1 MKKPFIA
8 FTAMLDLIK
17 SKLYKLMQYW
27 HTLSRPLRVLLLIIL
42 MCIQVPLIYIYQGC
56 PPLSDEH
63 RYRRV
68 EKAHL
73 VGPAEILDVLDL
85 APINEFPYYDK
96 LLLAKD
102 KQGVI
107 MYIWST
113 QYEHRENLVYRKT
126 TGDVAVFAAPYVN
139 DSPGYWFSQKEITLP
154 VILFDDI
161 PQAIRAELE
170 VTLSG
175 TLNRETFTKTYEL
188 EATRNKPGYFCFL
201 LHADSSYQL
210 GGEGLAMSLFAS
222 YTYHFGSLGA
232 DTLTTIP
239 ATVRLY
245 DSNDKLI
252 YEETLTIQSLQ
263 REALEKRGDLQ

>member
-1 MKKPFIA
+1 MKNP
-8 FTAMLDLIK
+8 FTAMLRLLK
-17 SKLYKLMQYW
+17 SKMHKLVQYW

-42 MCIQVPLIYIYQGC
+42 ICIQVPLIYIYQGC

-73 VGPAEILDVLDL
+73 VGPAEILDVLEISS
-85 APINEFPYYDK
+85 AKYEYYDR

-102 KQGVI
+102 TEGVI

-113 QYEHRENLVYRKT
+113 QNDYYENLVYRET
-126 TGDVAVFAAPYVN
+126 TGDVAVFAAPYV
-139 DSPGYWFSQKEITLP
+139 DDFPDYWFTQKEISLP

-161 PQAIRAELE
+161 PEAARAELD

-175 TLNRETFTKTYEL
+175 TLNSVTFTKTYEL
-188 EATRNKPGYFCFL
+188 ETERNKPGYFCFL
-201 LHADSSYQL
+201 LHADSSYRL
-210 GGEGLAMSLFAS
+210 GAEGLALSIFAAF
-222 YTYHFGSLGA
+222 TYSPKSLGL
-232 DTLTTIP
+232 DTLNTIP

-245 DSNDKLI
+245 DNNDKLI
-252 YEETLTIQSLQ
+252 YEEALTIQSLQ
-263 REALEKRGDLQ
+263 RETLEKRGDLQ

>member
-1 MKKPFIA
+1 MKKPF
-8 FTAMLDLIK
+8 TAMLHLIK
-17 SKLYKLMQYW
+17 SKLHKLVQYW

-42 MCIQVPLIYIYQGC
+42 MCIQVPLIYICQGC

-73 VGPAEILDVLDL
+73 VGPAEILDILEIQPTNYH
-85 APINEFPYYDK
+85 AYYDR
-96 LLLAKD
+96 LLLARD
-102 KQGVI
+102 TDGVI

-113 QYEHRENLVYRKT
+113 QNDYYENLVYRET
-126 TGDVAVFAAPYVN
+126 TGDVTVFAAPYVTTFFQ
-139 DSPGYWFSQKEITLP
+139 YWNSLKEISLP

-161 PQAIRAELE
+161 PQAARAELE

-201 LHADSSYQL
+201 LHADSSY
-210 GGEGLAMSLFAS
+210 E
-222 YTYHFGSLGA
+222 LGA
-232 DTLTTIP
+232 EGYVLSIFATCTYNAGAFGTDTLNTIP

-245 DSNDKLI
+245 NSSDKLI
-252 YEETLTIQSLQ
+252 YEESLTLQTLQ

>member
-1 MKKPFIA
+1 MKKA

-17 SKLYKLMQYW
+17 SKLHKLIQYW

-73 VGPAEILDVLDL
+73 VGPAEILDVLKIH
-85 APINEFPYYDK
+85 PTNYYKYYDR

-102 KQGVI
+102 TEGVI

-113 QYEHRENLVYRKT
+113 QDEHYENLVYRET
-126 TGDVAVFAAPYVN
+126 TKDVTVFAAPYTTTFYQWWDN
-139 DSPGYWFSQKEITLP
+139 LKEISLP

-161 PQAIRAELE
+161 PEAARAELD

-175 TLNRETFTKTYEL
+175 TLNSVTFTKTYEL
-188 EATRNKPGYFCFL
+188 EAERNKPGYFCFL
-201 LHADSSYQL
+201 LHADSSY
-210 GGEGLAMSLFAS
+210 E
-222 YTYHFGSLGA
+222 LGA
-232 DTLTTIP
+232 EGYALSIFATCTYNAGAFGTDTLNTIP

-252 YEETLTIQSLQ
+252 YEETLTIQTLQ